1 VSFYGASNR
10 TTPDVTNHNH
20 EDIHMKS
27 KLTLALAIMLGSAA
41 TYATPPIAGIKNV
54 VLVHG
59 AFADGSGWEPIA
71 TMLTRKGYNVSIVQ
85 EPETSFADD
94 VKAAKRVI
102 DMQSGPV
109 VLVGHSYGG
118 AIITEAGN
126 DPKVSA
132 LVYVA
137 ALQPDTGEV
146 PGALLQKTPAAGK
159 GIKPAGDDGFLYID
173 PAQFASDFAA
183 DLPKEK
189 TDFMARSQVF
199 VAAAALGTPISNA
212 AWKTKPTWAIVATQ
226 DRSINPELERFMY
239 KRSNSKV
246 TEIKSS
252 HAVYISHP
260 SEVSRVIEEAANT
273 PAKN

>member
-1 VSFYGASNR
+1 
-10 TTPDVTNHNH
+10 
-20 EDIHMKS
+20 MKINF
-27 KLTLALAIMLGSAA
+27 TFALAALLGTTMVHAA
-41 TYATPPIAGIKNV
+41 APIGGIKNV

-59 AFADGSGWEPIA
+59 AFADGSGWQSVAKI
-71 TMLTRKGYNVSIVQ
+71 LTSKGYDVSIVQ

-94 VKAAKRVI
+94 VAATKRVI
-102 DMQSGPV
+102 DLLTGPV

-146 PGALLQKTPAAGK
+146 PGALLQKMPAAGK
-159 GIKPAGDDGFLYID
+159 GIKPAGDGYLYID

-183 DLPKEK
+183 DLPKAQ

-212 AWKTKPTWAIVATQ
+212 AWKSKPTWAIVATQ
-226 DRSINPELERFMY
+226 DHSINPELERFMY
-239 KRSNSKV
+239 KRSDSHV
-246 TEIKSS
+246 TEVKAS

-260 SEVSRVIEEAANT
+260 SEVSKVIEQAANAI
-273 PAKN
+273 PVR